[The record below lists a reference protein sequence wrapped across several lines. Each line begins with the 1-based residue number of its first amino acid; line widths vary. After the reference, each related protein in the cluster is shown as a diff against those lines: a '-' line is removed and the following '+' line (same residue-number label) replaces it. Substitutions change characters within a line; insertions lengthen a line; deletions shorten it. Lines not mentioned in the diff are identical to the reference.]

1 MNNLGGILVVLA
13 LLVFGYFYFSS
24 PEDKSYAPS
33 RINGGSVLPKS
44 FQRTDNPQVER
55 APSTGDYD
63 CSDFDSQK
71 EAQEFFEDEGGPYD
85 DPHNL
90 DRDGDGV
97 ACESLD

>member
-1 MNNLGGILVVLA
+1 MNNLGGILVALA

-24 PEDKSYAPS
+24 PEDNSYAPS
-33 RINGGSVLPKS
+33 KIDSGSVLQES
-44 FQRTDNPQVER
+44 IERTDDPRVER
-55 APSTGDYD
+55 PPSTGDYD
-63 CSDFDSQK
+63 CSDFYSQE
-71 EAQEFFEDEGGPYD
+71 EAQEFFEEEGGPWD

>member
-1 MNNLGGILVVLA
+1 MNNLGGILVALA
-13 LLVFGYFYFSS
+13 LLIFGYFYFSS

-33 RINGGSVLPKS
+33 KIDRGSVLREAIE
-44 FQRTDNPQVER
+44 RTDDPLVER
-55 APSTGDYD
+55 PPSTGDYD
-63 CSDFDSQK
+63 CSDFGSQE
-71 EAQEFFEDEGGPYD
+71 EAQDFFEDEGGPWD